1 MKTKMIHFAWDFM
14 EQSDAVVKGLELY
27 AQHGA
32 ITDERKR
39 RVYVLTNYNTTQ
51 AENLHRI
58 YTLRNMGYDP
68 YVMIYDK
75 PHAPREIRLLQRWV
89 NNKIIFRK
97 CERFEDYD
105 PKRR

>member
-1 MKTKMIHFAWDFM
+1 MIHFAWDFM

-51 AENLHRI
+51 AEKSAQDLHVAE
-58 YTLRNMGYDP
+58 YGL
-68 YVMIYDK
+68 
-75 PHAPREIRLLQRWV
+75 
-89 NNKIIFRK
+89 
-97 CERFEDYD
+97 
-105 PKRR
+105 

>member
-1 MKTKMIHFAWDFM
+1 MIHFAWDFM

-75 PHAPREIRLLQRWV
+75 PHAPARNTAFAKMGKQQDHFQKMRTL
-89 NNKIIFRK
+89 
-97 CERFEDYD
+97 
-105 PKRR
+105 